1 MNTMINEFHILK
13 PEQDLNTLFITQSEA
28 VAEKVFKTSTVPL
41 QIASLPITGE
51 DTQEL
56 VEYFDGEWIDL
67 HDYKFPCDKNGN
79 TYTYDILSNEE
90 FLGLLVMHPNIINKM
105 FTIDYYQDC
114 EEITEELEQELYK
127 FFLEELQEG

>member
-1 MNTMINEFHILK
+1 E
-13 PEQDLNTLFITQSEA
+13 
-28 VAEKVFKTSTVPL
+28 
-41 QIASLPITGE
+41 
-51 DTQEL
+51 
-56 VEYFDGEWIDL
+56 
-67 HDYKFPCDKNGN
+67 KNGN

-127 FFLEELQEG
+127 FFLEEL